1 MTKSNP
7 VPPADDV
14 IQQVAQA
21 QDLTFLA
28 LAPRSNLVYLV
39 GEMASHITGLTA
51 KCFLPSLYAATDCL
65 LGPVQFDFVTEV
77 DAFGRPRNVAH
88 NVSSYQGVLIAPT
101 GCAKT
106 TMINIGPRAL
116 GASTSSLRKSK
127 YSVFRKQIMHI
138 PICKDGTTPTM
149 LADGSAAFKFRVL
162 EQNPKV
168 FVFGEFVDEADGQ
181 LNRWESAGLL
191 DIATELSQWNTGL
204 RVGKNDGATSGNR
217 EHLKVSR
224 AMNLQPFQALRLISL
239 DLGSSGEDDG
249 SGRNLG
255 IPARNLLTLGFK
267 VGSSAEAITE
277 TINEYDFQA
286 HIDKLFRSA
295 GSSSA
300 GNIDGPMQDL
310 ANKLVLGAKLC
321 STTFPS
327 YLTTVFSVELEA
339 FRSRNMTLSADDGR
353 AVTAEAEAARVARA
367 LEQRAGVGEPDSDV
381 EDEEETVAVKRYK
394 SIDGQ
399 KVEIDPPLSPEEQ
412 SALWKAALRRMVP
425 ARETGP
431 ALARTWNGYD
441 ISGDK
446 LRSSKPV
453 MAGIHKKCKEH
464 LSKVMPTTFFL
475 EFGAY
480 ILRMPTLAG
489 GIDLLSIPIGSDTWN
504 LEFKG
509 RVNNLS
515 EPEIERLGIE
525 YLFDPFRGEPM
536 ACANPISVEITTLLV
551 AQSVEGFE
559 LFLSPKAPGEPSW
572 CALLHYKAPM
582 LIARSVKDVRCAT
595 SNNGKLD
602 TPTFEATAAAL
613 EEAGLGYYVRVA
625 RCTVVPGG
633 KLGDGPYEVKSGT
646 PTPFFLKL
654 LEYNEETSGNLSR
667 AGSSID
673 LMNAVETA
681 ISSKPALE
689 RGGGGTEEAAKMLM
703 GLASMTDCLH
713 LLSGDSTFKRVLVD
727 AHTGRIGTKEA
738 YTSATSLHKH
748 LMQLVI
754 KLRISQGHDLTL
766 DPTDRKSVV

>member
-1 MTKSNP
+1 M
-7 VPPADDV
+7 
-14 IQQVAQA
+14 
-21 QDLTFLA
+21 
-28 LAPRSNLVYLV
+28 
-39 GEMASHITGLTA
+39 
-51 KCFLPSLYAATDCL
+51 
-65 LGPVQFDFVTEV
+65 
-77 DAFGRPRNVAH
+77 
-88 NVSSYQGVLIAPT
+88 
-101 GCAKT
+101 
-106 TMINIGPRAL
+106 
-116 GASTSSLRKSK
+116 
-127 YSVFRKQIMHI
+127 
-138 PICKDGTTPTM
+138 
-149 LADGSAAFKFRVL
+149 
-162 EQNPKV
+162 
-168 FVFGEFVDEADGQ
+168 FGEFVDEADGQ

-441 ISGDK
+441 VSLPLKRRRSPPFCSLSPLTPRPLLLACVTSLADLWRQAPLLKAGHGRHPQEVQGAPEQGDAND
-446 LRSSKPV
+446 LLPRVWGLHP
-453 MAGIHKKCKEH
+453 AHAH
-464 LSKVMPTTFFL
+464 
-475 EFGAY
+475 
-480 ILRMPTLAG
+480 AG
-489 GIDLLSIPIGSDTWN
+489 GRHRPAQHPN
-504 LEFKG
+504 
-509 RVNNLS
+509 
-515 EPEIERLGIE
+515 RLGHV
-525 YLFDPFRGEPM
+525 EP
-536 ACANPISVEITTLLV
+536 
-551 AQSVEGFE
+551 
-559 LFLSPKAPGEPSW
+559 
-572 CALLHYKAPM
+572 
-582 LIARSVKDVRCAT
+582 
-595 SNNGKLD
+595 
-602 TPTFEATAAAL
+602 
-613 EEAGLGYYVRVA
+613 
-625 RCTVVPGG
+625 
-633 KLGDGPYEVKSGT
+633 
-646 PTPFFLKL
+646 
-654 LEYNEETSGNLSR
+654 
-667 AGSSID
+667 
-673 LMNAVETA
+673 
-681 ISSKPALE
+681 
-689 RGGGGTEEAAKMLM
+689 
-703 GLASMTDCLH
+703 
-713 LLSGDSTFKRVLVD
+713 
-727 AHTGRIGTKEA
+727 
-738 YTSATSLHKH
+738 
-748 LMQLVI
+748 
-754 KLRISQGHDLTL
+754 
-766 DPTDRKSVV
+766 